1 MNVTYPDY
9 LRTLVSTFR
18 FVTRTNTVTPLVN
31 LTSYQTKWPEAATLG
46 LNDSQY
52 LAFKSALTQEM
63 SVIQGLIYLFQLCR
77 ILFSIWETCCVNR
90 FLSRELDILLFLTR
104 SYRVKPY
111 MYSRHILSHFT

>member
-63 SVIQGLIYLFQLCR
+63 SVIQGLIYTLLLIPTLQDFVFNMGNVLCEQ
-77 ILFSIWETCCVNR
+77 ISV
-90 FLSRELDILLFLTR
+90 S
-104 SYRVKPY
+104 
-111 MYSRHILSHFT
+111 